1 MVPGI
6 SENTTKSYIKIN
18 WIFLLAFCIS
28 VNCISA
34 QDLVGIWHSEDGTRQ
49 YEIHRSLE
57 NKYNAVIKSSAR
69 PADIQGFEVLR
80 ELTYNSQKNRFEGY
94 IYTPSE
100 RIPSFVIM
108 NISSSNPLLLQLSI
122 NGILFTRVQIRWY
135 RTAPGSDAGI
145 PSSKKN

>member
-6 SENTTKSYIKIN
+6 SENTTKSYIKIK

-28 VNCISA
+28 VNCIRA

-49 YEIHRSLE
+49 YEIQRLLE

-69 PADIQGFEVLR
+69 PGDIHGFEVLR

-100 RIPSFVIM
+100 RIPSFVII

-135 RTAPGSDAGI
+135 RTVPGSDAGI
-145 PSSKKN
+145 PSSEKN

>member
-6 SENTTKSYIKIN
+6 SENTTKSYIKMK

-28 VNCISA
+28 FNSIGA
-34 QDLVGIWHSEDGTRQ
+34 QNLIGTWYSEDGTRQ

-94 IYTPSE
+94 IYTASE
-100 RIPSFVIM
+100 RIPSFVTIH
-108 NISSSNPLLLQLSI
+108 ISSSNPLLLQLSI

-145 PSSKKN
+145 PSSGNN